1 MKSEPRVR
9 HEDGFPGPLSHGDM
23 FAGLP
28 YLLLVGGSSCAGK
41 TTLCAALSEQ
51 YGIRRFS
58 IDDHLG
64 EYALKGRENDL
75 PVCLH
80 QNLLS
85 PEEFWM
91 RDSMVMCEELIGFYR
106 EIFPFVMEDL
116 RSAAKEGPLIAE
128 GIALMPELVMKEFP
142 EQTGMA
148 PPQRSEQSD
157 TVYSLHV
164 EYICMV
170 AEESFQV
177 RHYRE
182 REWVPLLL
190 DGCRDK
196 KKAFSNWMK
205 REKLFAEYIK
215 QTAEQ
220 SGCRLYMIS

>member
-1 MKSEPRVR
+1 MFNIPEPPPR
-9 HEDGFPGPLSHGDM
+9 D
-23 FAGLP
+23 
-28 YLLLVGGSSCAGK
+28 YILLVGGSSCAGK
-41 TTLCAALSEQ
+41 TTLCTALSEQ
-51 YGIRRFS
+51 YGIRFFS

-64 EYALKGRENDL
+64 EYALKGRENGL

-91 RDSMVMCEELIGFYR
+91 RDPMEMCEELIGFYR

-116 RSAAKEGPLIAE
+116 RSAAEEEPLIAE

-142 EQTGMA
+142 GLTVTVNLQRTELTGMTDPQCPEQTGTA
-148 PPQRSEQSD
+148 PAH
-157 TVYSLHV
+157 HV

-177 RHYRE
+177 QHYRE

-196 KKAFSNWMK
+196 EKAFSNWME
-205 REKLFAEYIK
+205 REKLFAEYIRA
-215 QTAEQ
+215 TCPH
-220 SGCRLYMIS
+220 SPG

>member
-1 MKSEPRVR
+1 MKSETRDR
-9 HEDGFPGPLSHGDM
+9 FPGS
-23 FAGLP
+23 P
-28 YLLLVGGSSCAGK
+28 YLLLIGGSSCAGK

-51 YGIRRFS
+51 YGIRCFS

-64 EYALKGRENDL
+64 EYALKGRENGF

-91 RDSMVMCEELIGFYR
+91 RDPMVMCEELIGFYR

-142 EQTGMA
+142 EQTGMAPPQRTEQTGMA